1 MSQNITSAR
10 AKVKL
15 DVGIDDLIVLGIL
28 IENGGIFM
36 QRYENFI
43 LDDFSWIEEG
53 FANHH
58 DSTEWTCSGEQA

>member
-43 LDDFSWIEEG
+43 LDDF
-53 FANHH
+53 
-58 DSTEWTCSGEQA
+58 

>member
-53 FANHH
+53 FANHP
-58 DSTEWTCSGEQA
+58 DNTEWTCSGEQA